1 MHEKYIL
8 AVEEKAEELGWECY
22 RYSFEYK
29 GTRSIIEFRKH
40 SPVGEDFFFELDA
53 NEFLAENVRW
63 YEKNF
68 DTEEH
73 IMMWVVAKQ
82 NGSVSGIPDIKTLV
96 RDADDIKQMLKE
108 LADAVENIWH
118 CTGCAYFDACGN
130 YEKTE
135 HCNGRKLVK

>member
-1 MHEKYIL
+1 MADTYIQRMK
-8 AVEEKAEELGWECY
+8 EKAQEFGWAV
-22 RYSFEYK
+22 SVDADV
-29 GTRSIIEFRKH
+29 EFYKH
-40 SPVGEDFFFELDA
+40 SPAGEDFCFAVTKGE
-53 NEFLAENVRW
+53 NIAEGVRE
-63 YEKNF
+63 YAEDF

-96 RDADDIKQMLKE
+96 RDADDIKLMLKE